1 MIRFW
6 LGLAWLLALLAIPSS
21 AAIAGC
27 TITGVQS
34 MSPATLNAG
43 TYSASSAPA
52 PTTFSI
58 TIIAN
63 IVGNGIGSCQG
74 AYGLVRPTGPAQ
86 MNRIPAG
93 AIALPYSITRGGGPI
108 LSFGPVATIVQG
120 LPNTNSP
127 NGSATATFTITL
139 VVTPGTPLATPP
151 TGSYFDQL
159 SLQIF
164 DVRGGNRTLAGQLP
178 LTIAA
183 TVVNSCFLSAHG
195 AITLDF
201 SSDVASGLPAGA
213 VKSTSF
219 NVSCTAPSRIQLS
232 GSALVKT
239 SAAVGNALFDAQINY
254 RAVASFA
261 GASTTLVTS
270 GTAPVTTTSTGLSSI
285 IGAAV
290 PVTLD
295 VNLIAGKPLIGGS
308 PYASVLRI
316 TVDPAL

>member
-6 LGLAWLLALLAIPSS
+6 LGIACLLALLAIGSS
-21 AAIAGC
+21 PAVAGC
-27 TITGVQS
+27 TITGLQS
-34 MSPATLNAG
+34 ISPATLNAG

-52 PTTFSI
+52 PTTFTV

-63 IVGNGIGSCQG
+63 IFGNGIGSCQG
-74 AYGLVRPTGPAQ
+74 AYGLVRATSPLQMTRTPPGP
-86 MNRIPAG
+86 
-93 AIALPYSITRGGGPI
+93 IALPYTITRGGGPI

-120 LPNTNSP
+120 LPNTNAP
-127 NGSATATFTITL
+127 NGSATAAFTVNL
-139 VVTPGTPLATPP
+139 EVTPGTPLATPP

-159 SLQIF
+159 SLQLF
-164 DVRGGNRTLAGQLP
+164 DVRGGTRTLAGQLP
-178 LTIAA
+178 LTVAA
-183 TVVNSCFLSAHG
+183 TVVNSCFLSAPG

-201 SSDVASGLPAGA
+201 SSDVASGIPAGA

-219 NVSCTAPSRIQLS
+219 NVSCTAPSRVQLS

-239 SAAVGNALFDAQINY
+239 PAAVGNALFDAQINY

-261 GASTTLVTS
+261 GASTTLITS

-308 PYASVLRI
+308 PYASVLTIR
-316 TVDPAL
+316 VDPAF